1 MPMKVLIADDSKTI
15 RTVVQMIFRKRDV
28 QLVAVASGQEAL
40 DHARQDRPDVILA
53 DMHMEPGDG
62 PWLATKAGTEVS
74 LQGVPVIL
82 LTRGND
88 PPSPDRISEVG
99 AAATL
104 AKPFTSEQLLALID
118 DVAVK
123 APRSQTA
130 DDGQTRE
137 AAVPPD
143 EPVSAEAIRAK
154 DEEDDWIVDD
164 DSGDV
169 SAQAAQATAAIEPV
183 EQAIVEP
190 PAPAEQPVAE
200 VAQAVEPEA
209 PARTETQRESPLLAA
224 LRKAGRVF
232 EESLASAGGGAVGAP
247 AVQTG
252 GASAPM
258 GPQAI
263 RRMINEALAE
273 RPPAT
278 QPAATVARDTTD
290 AAQVKL
296 WIEEALE
303 VAKAEWL
310 EAARRAAREIARQAA
325 TDAAEAM
332 RGPLREAAR
341 KAAIEAAR
349 EATAAAGAGGGVAG
363 DTAAAERVAWEVIPD
378 LAERVLWEL
387 LPDVAND
394 LAREVRKR
402 A

>member
-1 MPMKVLIADDSKTI
+1 MKVLLADDSKTI
-15 RTVVQMIFRKRDV
+15 RTVVEMVFRKQDV
-28 QLVAVASGQEAL
+28 ELVTVASGQEAL
-40 DHARQDRPDVILA
+40 DHARQSRPDVILA

-62 PWLATKAGTEVS
+62 HWLATKVGTEVS

-88 PPSPDRISEVG
+88 PPPPERISESG

-104 AKPFTSEQLLALID
+104 AKPFTSEDLLRLVD
-118 DVAVK
+118 EVAVE
-123 APRSQTA
+123 AQRSQTA
-130 DDGQTRE
+130 DEGHTRE
-137 AAVPPD
+137 SAVPPD
-143 EPVSAEAIRAK
+143 DPPAA
-154 DEEDDWIVDD
+154 EEDDDDWMVDD

-169 SAQAAQATAAIEPV
+169 SAQAEAATAKVEAAEAAAEPD
-183 EQAIVEP
+183 
-190 PAPAEQPVAE
+190 APAEPIA
-200 VAQAVEPEA
+200 APPTSPGISA
-209 PARTETQRESPLLAA
+209 PASFVEAETHLETPLLAA

-232 EESLASAGGGAVGAP
+232 QAEEGSADGEVAP
-247 AVQTG
+247 AAVD
-252 GASAPM
+252 
-258 GPQAI
+258 PQLV
-263 RRMINEALAE
+263 RRMINEALAD

-278 QPAATVARDTTD
+278 QPAATVSREGAD
-290 AAQVKL
+290 AAQVRV

-303 VAKAEWL
+303 VAKVEWL

-349 EATAAAGAGGGVAG
+349 EATAAGGGQAG
-363 DTAAAERVAWEVIPD
+363 DTAAAEKVAWEVIPD

-387 LPDVAND
+387 LPDVAGD
-394 LAREVRKR
+394 LVDEVRRR